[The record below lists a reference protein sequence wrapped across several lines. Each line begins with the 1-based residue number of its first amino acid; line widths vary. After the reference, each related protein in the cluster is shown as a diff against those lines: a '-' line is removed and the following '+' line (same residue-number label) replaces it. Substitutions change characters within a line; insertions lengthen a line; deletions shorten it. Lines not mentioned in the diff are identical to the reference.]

1 MTMSTANERHEQILQ
16 AAMTVFEASGYSQTT
31 MDAVAAEAGVSKGSI
46 YNYFR
51 NKQALFAAV
60 VQDIVTAEEGSF
72 RSVIDSDEAASAKI
86 ARLLD
91 VWSEGL
97 NRLAPMARV
106 ILESWAVASREEGPQ
121 ESLAFFREAYNR
133 WHGWIAETIQQG
145 IEEGDFN
152 PRIRPELGA
161 AIFLAALDG
170 LKVQLLFDMG
180 LNFTPEL
187 MRGWR
192 EGFLA
197 ALRSEPPVD
206 GQEELSNG

>member
-16 AAMTVFEASGYSQTT
+16 AATTVFEASGYSQTT
-31 MDAVAAEAGVSKGSI
+31 MDAVATEAGVSKGSI
-46 YNYFR
+46 YNYFE

-60 VQDIVTAEEGSF
+60 VQNIVAAEEGSF
-72 RSVIDSDEAASAKI
+72 RLVIDSEDPAPAKI

-91 VWSEGL
+91 MWSEGL
-97 NRLAPMARV
+97 SRLAPMARV
-106 ILESWAVASREEGPQ
+106 ILESWAVASREEGSQ

-133 WHGWIAETIQQG
+133 WHGWVAEIIQQG
-145 IEEGDFN
+145 IDEGDFN

-206 GQEELSNG
+206 GQEELRNG